1 MAVSCSVQKT
11 WGQWWTLLV
20 PNLKWVSKHFTG
32 VQSVV
37 FQVRLRFGSSLQR
50 GLMPW
55 RFTNAQKS
63 LVCPFQHYRTDK
75 CLRLKY
81 EICFSSKS
89 DSTVGS
95 LLNNCS
101 SVFDWQTARPSGL
114 EFTAELCWERVVWRL
129 KWFSLEILLLCFT
142 IEFYCHSRLAVMKLW
157 LSPWGVCRWEE
168 TIERMFGANSWRQ
181 FLRHLHLSK

>member
-1 MAVSCSVQKT
+1 MT
-11 WGQWWTLLV
+11 WGQWWTLLLL
-20 PNLKWVSKHFTG
+20 PNLKWVSKYFTG

-37 FQVRLRFGSSLQR
+37 SQVRRRFGSSLQR

-55 RFTNAQKS
+55 RFTSAQKS
-63 LVCPFQHYRTDK
+63 FVCPFQHYRTDK

-81 EICFSSKS
+81 EICFSSNS

-101 SVFDWQTARPSGL
+101 AVFDWQAARSSGL
-114 EFTAELCWERVVWRL
+114 EFTAELSVWRL
-129 KWFSLEILLLCFT
+129 KCFSLEILLLCFT
-142 IEFYCHSRLAVMKLW
+142 IEFYCHSRLAVVKLR

-168 TIERMFGANSWRQ
+168 AAFGVRCQQLTAVSPSFASQ
-181 FLRHLHLSK
+181 